1 MNVEVDKYKNIH
13 RIEFSS
19 LLEFY
24 RYMKDTETNMSF
36 KNERLAS
43 MQQDDYKT
51 KWTGTESF
59 EHACTLFKDG
69 WTEMTERLNNRL
81 NVQGRFEQTM
91 TSRNVKSVQGFHP
104 IVPLYLMG
112 IPENMVTKKMIPM
125 KQKVVTLDKSISY
138 SCGVK
143 QDKII
148 EESVKAFRLIQK
160 LESQNYRVNL
170 NLVLGA
176 GVSYSQ
182 SQSIFVK
189 IKLKSANEKLNI
201 SKLSF
206 PLVHPSML
214 RRLMLRFIEVYP
226 DIVRGFIHGYGTP
239 LQPDTMRAIWP
250 NDILLPQFINKEVEK
265 INTLDDLE
273 NL

>member
-1 MNVEVDKYKNIH
+1 MNVEVDNKTH
-13 RIEFSS
+13 RIDFSS

-24 RYMKDTETNMSF
+24 RYMKDTETNSVF
-36 KNERLAS
+36 KGERLAS
-43 MQQDDYKT
+43 MQRDSYKT
-51 KWTGTESF
+51 EWTGTESF
-59 EHACTLFKDG
+59 EQACTLFKDG
-69 WTEMTERLNNRL
+69 WSEMTEQLNNKL
-81 NVQGRFEQTM
+81 VAQGKFEPTM
-91 TSRNVKSVQGFHP
+91 ISRNIQSVQGYHP

-112 IPENMVTKKMIPM
+112 IPQNMVTKKMIPM

-138 SCGVK
+138 SCSVK
-143 QDKII
+143 QERII

-176 GVSYSQ
+176 GILFGQ
-182 SQSIFVK
+182 NQNIFVK

-226 DIVRGFIHGYGTP
+226 DVVKGFVHGYGTP

-250 NDILLPQFINKEVEK
+250 NDILLPQFIKKEVDK